1 MCRNLGRAVLGRPEL
16 PRRNGW
22 VGKVDSN
29 RSNLGGKGTRARLG
43 SFGKGGRNA
52 KGVSGGG
59 GKGIFERLSGGK
71 ASQRWNG
78 DDNSVSSLTAT
89 HHR

>member
-1 MCRNLGRAVLGRPEL
+1 M

-22 VGKVDSN
+22 VGEVGSN
-29 RSNLGGKGTRARLG
+29 GSNLGGKGTRARSG
-43 SFGKGGRNA
+43 SFGKGGRDA
-52 KGVSGGG
+52 EGVSGSG
-59 GKGIFERLSGGK
+59 GKRVFERLSGGK

-78 DDNSVSSLTAT
+78 DDNSVSGLTAM